1 MDNFD
6 LRKYLAENRLF
17 NFRPK
22 LPITDYVDIDQEE
35 LNQLYD
41 RLKDEFEGNVG
52 EFIEE
57 YGQDFLS
64 PNIEK
69 INKYYGAK
77 VLERDVRD
85 DFFLADGL
93 EFISSNERFEK
104 WLDRNKQFYLAEGQ
118 LYESEFD
125 PLADE
130 LAAAIEVKLDDKKDE
145 LNEVID
151 PISILSYVL
160 AGNTLVNI
168 MAKYV
173 SKFFDKY
180 DFGKGKEAAD
190 KIYNFTHKLEDDFK
204 GPIKRVVGLFA
215 KDPKVKE
222 NVTDGLF
229 ALLLL
234 GLGAKAGTEAFNAL
248 KASNVISGGLSSLKA
263 ALKGKDIVGLIKN
276 IAA

>member
-77 VLERDVRD
+77 VLERDIRD

-104 WLDRNKQFYLAEGQ
+104 WLDRNKEFYLAEGLLFEEDDTVSVYIEDQ
-118 LYESEFD
+118 DKEVDIDISGATKNQKGLIDY
-125 PLADE
+125 
-130 LAAAIEVKLDDKKDE
+130 AIEIEEFPTIDDAKGMFKQLMKINSEDE
-145 LNEVID
+145 VAYYYEFER
-151 PISILSYVL
+151 
-160 AGNTLVNI
+160 G
-168 MAKYV
+168 
-173 SKFFDKY
+173 
-180 DFGKGKEAAD
+180 FGKEE
-190 KIYNFTHKLEDDFK
+190 EDDWKLAMLAFRD
-204 GPIKRVVGLFA
+204 G
-215 KDPKVKE
+215 KVLDSHE
-222 NVTDGLF
+222 PDQVD
-229 ALLLL
+229 
-234 GLGAKAGTEAFNAL
+234 
-248 KASNVISGGLSSLKA
+248 
-263 ALKGKDIVGLIKN
+263 
-276 IAA
+276 

>member
-69 INKYYGAK
+69 ISKYYGAK
-77 VLERDVRD
+77 VLERDIRD

-104 WLDRNKQFYLAEGQ
+104 WLDRNKQFYLAEGLLFEEDDTVSVYIEDQ
-118 LYESEFD
+118 DKEVDIDISGATKNQKGLIDY
-125 PLADE
+125 
-130 LAAAIEVKLDDKKDE
+130 AIEIEEFPTIDDAKGMFKQLMKINSEDE
-145 LNEVID
+145 VAYYYEFER
-151 PISILSYVL
+151 
-160 AGNTLVNI
+160 G
-168 MAKYV
+168 
-173 SKFFDKY
+173 
-180 DFGKGKEAAD
+180 FGKEE
-190 KIYNFTHKLEDDFK
+190 EDDWKLAMLAFRD
-204 GPIKRVVGLFA
+204 G
-215 KDPKVKE
+215 KVLDSHE
-222 NVTDGLF
+222 PDQVD
-229 ALLLL
+229 
-234 GLGAKAGTEAFNAL
+234 
-248 KASNVISGGLSSLKA
+248 
-263 ALKGKDIVGLIKN
+263 
-276 IAA
+276 

>member
-69 INKYYGAK
+69 ISKYYGAK

-104 WLDRNKQFYLAEGQ
+104 WLDRNKQFYLG
-118 LYESEFD
+118 
-125 PLADE
+125 
-130 LAAAIEVKLDDKKDE
+130 
-145 LNEVID
+145 
-151 PISILSYVL
+151 
-160 AGNTLVNI
+160 
-168 MAKYV
+168 
-173 SKFFDKY
+173 
-180 DFGKGKEAAD
+180 
-190 KIYNFTHKLEDDFK
+190 
-204 GPIKRVVGLFA
+204 
-215 KDPKVKE
+215 
-222 NVTDGLF
+222 
-229 ALLLL
+229 
-234 GLGAKAGTEAFNAL
+234 
-248 KASNVISGGLSSLKA
+248 
-263 ALKGKDIVGLIKN
+263 
-276 IAA
+276 